1 MGGIFVYFCS
11 LLNGINGSVK
21 PNLLQSVNANDVT
34 YGKNELI
41 ELPKNKMGI
50 VVRGVVYITNTDED
64 GRRTISEILFEND
77 LIGSDMLVSYE
88 TYIVSKS
95 KTQILFFDMDKV
107 FETQNKRLCDNLH
120 SLLISASD
128 RRLERINILSKKTTE
143 KKLSFYFTALSKKQ
157 KNKKTVVPISYSD
170 LADFLC
176 VDRSSMMREMSK
188 MQNDGKIRINKKQ
201 VEILY

>member
-1 MGGIFVYFCS
+1 MYFCS

-64 GRRTISEILFEND
+64 GRCTISEILFEND

>member
-1 MGGIFVYFCS
+1 MYFCS

-120 SLLISASD
+120 SLLISASN

-176 VDRSSMMREMSK
+176 VDRASMMREISK
-188 MQNDGKIRINKKQ
+188 MQRNGRICVHKKE
-201 VEILY
+201 VELLY

>member
-1 MGGIFVYFCS
+1 MYFCS

-77 LIGSDMLVSYE
+77 LIGSDMLISYE

>member
-1 MGGIFVYFCS
+1 VYFCS

-120 SLLISASD
+120 SLLISASN

-176 VDRSSMMREMSK
+176 VDRASMMREISK
-188 MQNDGKIRINKKQ
+188 MQRNGRICVHKKE
-201 VEILY
+201 VELLY

>member
-1 MGGIFVYFCS
+1 MYFCS

-120 SLLISASD
+120 SLLISASN

>member
-1 MGGIFVYFCS
+1 MYFCS

-64 GRRTISEILFEND
+64 GRCTISEILFEND

-143 KKLSFYFTALSKKQ
+143 RKLSFYFTALSKKQ

>member
-1 MGGIFVYFCS
+1 
-11 LLNGINGSVK
+11 
-21 PNLLQSVNANDVT
+21 
-34 YGKNELI
+34 
-41 ELPKNKMGI
+41 MGI

-120 SLLISASD
+120 SLLISASN

-176 VDRSSMMREMSK
+176 VDRASMMREISK
-188 MQNDGKIRINKKQ
+188 MQRNGRICVHKKE
-201 VEILY
+201 VELLY

>member
-1 MGGIFVYFCS
+1 MYFCS

-176 VDRSSMMREMSK
+176 VDRSSMMSEMSK

>member
-1 MGGIFVYFCS
+1 MYFCS

>member
-1 MGGIFVYFCS
+1 MYFCS

-107 FETQNKRLCDNLH
+107 FETQNKRMCDNLH

>member
-1 MGGIFVYFCS
+1 VYFCS

>member
-1 MGGIFVYFCS
+1 MYFCS

-157 KNKKTVVPISYSD
+157 KNKKTIVPISYSD

>member
-1 MGGIFVYFCS
+1 VYFCS

-64 GRRTISEILFEND
+64 GRCTISEILFEND

>member
-1 MGGIFVYFCS
+1 MYFCS

-64 GRRTISEILFEND
+64 GRLTISEILFEND

>member
-1 MGGIFVYFCS
+1 MYFCS

-64 GRRTISEILFEND
+64 GRRIISEILFEND

>member
-1 MGGIFVYFCS
+1 MYFCS

-77 LIGSDMLVSYE
+77 LIGIDMLVSYE

>member
-1 MGGIFVYFCS
+1 MYFCS
-11 LLNGINGSVK
+11 FLNGINGSVK